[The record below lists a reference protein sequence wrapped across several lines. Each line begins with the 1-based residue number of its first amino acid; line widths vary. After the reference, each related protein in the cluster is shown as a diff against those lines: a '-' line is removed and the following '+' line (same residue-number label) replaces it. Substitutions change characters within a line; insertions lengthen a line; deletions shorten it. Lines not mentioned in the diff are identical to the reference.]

1 MNYEISGL
9 MNKPRY
15 KKIVVKI
22 GSTLITDGGKGL
34 DRKMI
39 ATLAE
44 QMAGLRTQDVD
55 VVLVSSG
62 SIAEGI
68 TRLGLKTRPVNISEL
83 QATAAVG
90 QMGLVQAYEVG
101 FQQHGLHSAQI
112 LLTHADL
119 SNRKRYLNARTTLRT
134 LLAYGTVPVVNEND
148 SVSNEE
154 IRFGDNDT
162 LGALVA
168 NLIESDLLIILT
180 DQEGLF
186 DSNPGENLDA
196 KLIQRADANDP
207 QLITFAGPS
216 SGHLGSGGMQTKV
229 SAAKL
234 AARSATHTVIASG
247 RCKNVITRLAH
258 GEAIGSFLEAS
269 EGHLAAR
276 KQWLAGHMRCAG
288 ELHLDDGAVNVL
300 QNKNASL
307 LPVGVKKVKGAFN
320 RGEVVACL
328 DTKGIE
334 IARGLV
340 NYASDECKQ
349 IVGKPSNQIAQI
361 LGYED
366 DPELINRENLIL
378 T

>member
-1 MNYEISGL
+1 

-15 KKIVVKI
+15 NKIVVKV
-22 GSTLITDGGKGL
+22 GSSLITDGGRGL
-34 DRKMI
+34 DRNMI
-39 ATLAE
+39 ATWAE
-44 QMAGLRTQDVD
+44 QMAELRASGVD

-68 TRLGLKTRPVNISEL
+68 TRLNLKTRPTNISEL

-90 QMGLVQAYEVG
+90 QMGLVQAYEVC
-101 FQQHGLHSAQI
+101 FQKHGLHSAQI

-119 SNRKRYLNARTTLRT
+119 SNRKRYLNARSTLRT
-134 LLAYGTVPVVNEND
+134 LLAYGTLPVVNEND

-168 NLIESDLLIILT
+168 NLVEADLLIILT
-180 DQEGLF
+180 DQEGLY
-186 DSNPGENLDA
+186 DSHPGENPDA
-196 KLIQRADANDP
+196 ELITRADANDP
-207 QLITFAGPS
+207 KLLGYAGPS
-216 SGHLGSGGMQTKV
+216 SGYLGRGGMQTKV
-229 SAAKL
+229 SAAQL
-234 AARSATHTVIASG
+234 AARSGTHTVIASG
-247 RCKNVITRLAH
+247 KCEKVILRLAG
-258 GEAIGSFLEAS
+258 GEAIGSFLEAR

-276 KQWLAGHMRCAG
+276 KQWLAGHMRCSG
-288 ELHLDDGAVNVL
+288 NLHLDDGAVEVL

-307 LPVGVKKVKGAFN
+307 LPVGVKKVDGVFN
-320 RGEVVACL
+320 RGEVVSCL
-328 DTKGIE
+328 DANGRE

-349 IVGKPSNQIAQI
+349 IVGKPSGKIPEI

-378 T
+378 TT

>member
-1 MNYEISGL
+1 MS
-9 MNKPRY
+9 KPLY

-39 ATLAE
+39 AACAE
-44 QMAGLRTQDVD
+44 QMATLRTHGVD

-68 TRLGLKTRPVNISEL
+68 TRLGLKTRPTSISEL

-119 SNRKRYLNARTTLRT
+119 SNRNRYLNARTTLRT

-168 NLIESDLLIILT
+168 NLIEADLLIILT

-186 DSNPGENLDA
+186 DSHPEQNPQA
-196 KLIQRADANDP
+196 RLIKKADAHDSR
-207 QLITFAGPS
+207 LMAYAGPS
-216 SGHLGSGGMQTKV
+216 SSHLGSGGMQTKV
-229 SAAKL
+229 RAAQL
-234 AARSATHTVIASG
+234 AARSGTHTVIASG
-247 RCKNVITRLAH
+247 KCKNVVIRLAN
-258 GEAIGSFLEAS
+258 GETIGSFLEAS
-269 EGHLAAR
+269 EGHLGAR
-276 KQWLAGHMRCAG
+276 KQWLAGHMRCVG
-288 ELHLDDGAVNVL
+288 ELHLDAGAVDVL

-307 LPVGVKKVKGAFN
+307 LPVGVRRVTGLFH

-328 DTKGIE
+328 DRKGNE

-340 NYASDECKQ
+340 NYASDECKKIIGKSSQQ
-349 IVGKPSNQIAQI
+349 IPEI

-366 DPELINRENLIL
+366 APELINRENLIL
-378 T
+378 TS